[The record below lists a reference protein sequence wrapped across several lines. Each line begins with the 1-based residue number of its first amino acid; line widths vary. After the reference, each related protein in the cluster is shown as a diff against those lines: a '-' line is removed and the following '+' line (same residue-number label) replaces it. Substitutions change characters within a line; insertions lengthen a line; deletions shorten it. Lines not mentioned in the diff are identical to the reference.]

1 MNWGL
6 WGRGERGDGA
16 EVPAE
21 RRGGWRCR
29 VQGRRCTCTSRM
41 LWARAWREKHVCVQ
55 ACGAPS
61 GMAGV
66 DGRAPSRLR
75 QGWHQYVAAEPAA
88 GTVAETVCV
97 PCSTSTCAV
106 QDSLRFLLSFYS
118 SSQHLPFFHCPLF
131 STPASSRAQ
140 ARPACRSGVF
150 PKSQNPLSSF
160 MKCGDLHPPGLCSLQ
175 VSPGWSFPDSDIR
188 VGCPGEGRDSWL
200 AWREQERKADVY
212 LE

>member
-66 DGRAPSRLR
+66 DGRTPSRLR

-150 PKSQNPLSSF
+150 P
-160 MKCGDLHPPGLCSLQ
+160 
-175 VSPGWSFPDSDIR
+175 
-188 VGCPGEGRDSWL
+188 
-200 AWREQERKADVY
+200 QEPEPSVFFYEMR
-212 LE
+212 